1 MTIKS
6 LTDTVHYQ
14 GMALREMDRTIRQKF
29 SVTDLNPLLNAKADN
44 DEITNALNKINFELE
59 HRPTNDQILHI
70 LNDKVDKKE
79 FMYYINSKPTTNDYY
94 NNRKKIEELQ
104 QNFQTFQNNFNQI
117 MGGNS
122 QQKAEIV
129 DLQNI
134 LKGKANLDDVA
145 EALELKADS
154 NNVYTSINEMKEN
167 LNNKVDKDE
176 VVKINNELKD
186 NVSKKEL
193 ELFREEINN
202 NINELMKNKSDLN
215 DFKLIS
221 DAFQDMK
228 INMTQRIDDI
238 DNDLDRLI
246 DNIKAQF
253 QTTNVLI
260 NDIDNKKMENKD
272 IEDINNILSKKLDED
287 KFNSLFNQLKNN
299 IYETINSF
307 KDDYLT
313 NIKIFENKLEDKNDT
328 LNQNYESIINE
339 LNVQNNSI
347 NDFMNNEKEEIQE
360 INQKMDA
367 IVNNFNTQNSTMMQ
381 KIRDDIKKI
390 NLNVNE
396 KIGKKLDEQK
406 FDSYI
411 SNLKKE
417 INSKVSIF
425 NSKKNNEE
433 LMKSIEQKINNLS
446 KEIDN
451 KMNISDIEQLLN
463 QKADISLLN
472 EKISLTNFN
481 DIKEYLNNISYELKQ
496 KIDIDNFNNYLNT
509 FNSNLDNMHN
519 ELLLKADISDVNNW
533 LKNKVNTEDMNYSL
547 NNIKNGL
554 NAKVNTLDFNNAMN
568 NQAMINDIIC
578 NENQVGRW
586 LWKTGK
592 IKGGY
597 AIPWDTQ
604 SVNTAPDN
612 YIWEKDKTMITV
624 VKGGIYQVSLGFY
637 ANKKPNVQIIV
648 NTEMVIS
655 ANSGNN
661 SGNKSNGM
669 NQNNNKKN
677 KKMTGLSLIDFII
690 LQDNSKIAVTYNGE
704 EGFGFIGLK
713 KL

>member
-44 DEITNALNKINFELE
+44 DEISNALNKINFELE

-154 NNVYTSINEMKEN
+154 NNVYTSINEMKES

-176 VVKINNELKD
+176 VVKINNELKN

-367 IVNNFNTQNSTMMQ
+367 IVNNFNTQNSTTMQ

-472 EKISLTNFN
+472 EKISLTDFN

>member
-1 MTIKS
+1 
-6 LTDTVHYQ
+6 
-14 GMALREMDRTIRQKF
+14 MDRTIRQKF
-29 SVTDLNPLLNAKADN
+29 SVTELNPLLNAKADN
-44 DEITNALNKINFELE
+44 AEISNALNKINFELN

-104 QNFQTFQNNFNQI
+104 KNFEIFQNNFNQI

-154 NNVYTSINEMKEN
+154 NKVYQSLSELKEALDNKLEKNEITN
-167 LNNKVDKDE
+167 
-176 VVKINNELKD
+176 INNELKN

-193 ELFREEINN
+193 ELFKEDINN
-202 NINELMKNKSDLN
+202 SINELMKNKSDLN

-228 INMTQRIDDI
+228 LNMTQRVDDI

-246 DNIKAQF
+246 ENIKAQF

-260 NDIDNKKMENKD
+260 SNIDNKKIENKD
-272 IEDINNILSKKLDED
+272 IEEINNILTKKLDEE
-287 KFNSLFNQLKNN
+287 KFNSLFNQFKNN
-299 IYETINSF
+299 VFETINSF

-313 NIKIFENKLEDKNDT
+313 NIKIFETKLEDKNDT
-328 LNQNYESIINE
+328 TNQNYDSLINE
-339 LNVQNNSI
+339 LNIQNNQI
-347 NDFMNNEKEEIQE
+347 NDFINNEKEEIQE

-367 IVNNFNTQNSTMMQ
+367 IVNNFNLQNSSTIQ
-381 KIRDDIKKI
+381 KIKDDIKKI
-390 NLNVNE
+390 NININE
-396 KIGKKLDEQK
+396 RIGKKLDEQK
-406 FDSYI
+406 FDSYL

-425 NSKKNNEE
+425 NSKRNNEE

-451 KMNISDIEQLLN
+451 KINISDIEQLLN

-472 EKISLTNFN
+472 DKISLRDFN
-481 DIKEYLNNISYELKQ
+481 DIKGYLNNISYELKQ
-496 KIDIDNFNNYLNT
+496 KVDIDSFNNYLNT

-519 ELLLKADISDVNNW
+519 EILLKADISDINNR
-533 LKNKVNTEDMNYSL
+533 LENKVNTEDLSYSL
-547 NNIKNGL
+547 NNIKNDL
-554 NAKVNTLDFNNAMN
+554 NSKVNNLDFNNAMN

-624 VKGGIYQVSLGFY
+624 IKGGIYQVSLGFY

-648 NTEMVIS
+648 NSEMVIS
-655 ANSGNN
+655 ANSNN
-661 SGNKSNGM
+661 NIGNKSNGYNGM
-669 NQNNNKKN
+669 NQSNKKT

-690 LQDNSKIAVTYNGE
+690 LQDNSKIAVIYNGE

>member
-29 SVTDLNPLLNAKADN
+29 SVTDLNPLLNTKADN
-44 DEITNALNKINFELE
+44 DKISNALDKINFELE
-59 HRPTNDQILHI
+59 HRPTNNQILHI

-154 NNVYTSINEMKEN
+154 NNVYTSINEMKES

-176 VVKINNELKD
+176 VIKINNELKN
-186 NVSKKEL
+186 NVNKKEL

-202 NINELMKNKSDLN
+202 NINELMKNKPDLN

-228 INMTQRIDDI
+228 INLTQRIDDI

-246 DNIKAQF
+246 ENIKAQF

-367 IVNNFNTQNSTMMQ
+367 IVNNFNTQNSTTMQ

-451 KMNISDIEQLLN
+451 KMNVSDIEQLLN

-472 EKISLTNFN
+472 EKISLTDFN

-496 KIDIDNFNNYLNT
+496 KIDINNFNNYLNT

-655 ANSGNN
+655 VNSGNN
-661 SGNKSNGM
+661 SGNKNNGM

>member
-1 MTIKS
+1 
-6 LTDTVHYQ
+6 
-14 GMALREMDRTIRQKF
+14 MALKEMDRTIRQKF
-29 SVTDLNPLLNAKADN
+29 GVTELNPLLNAKADN
-44 DEITNALNKINFELE
+44 AEISNALNKINFELN

-104 QNFQTFQNNFNQI
+104 KNFEIFQNNFNQI

-154 NNVYTSINEMKEN
+154 NKVYQSLSELKEALDNKLEKNEITN
-167 LNNKVDKDE
+167 
-176 VVKINNELKD
+176 INNELKN

-193 ELFREEINN
+193 ELFKEDINN
-202 NINELMKNKSDLN
+202 SINELMKNKSDLN

-228 INMTQRIDDI
+228 LNMTQRVDDI

-246 DNIKAQF
+246 ENIKAQF

-260 NDIDNKKMENKD
+260 SNIDNKKIENKD
-272 IEDINNILSKKLDED
+272 IEEINNILTKKLDEE
-287 KFNSLFNQLKNN
+287 KFNSLFNQFKNN
-299 IYETINSF
+299 VFETINSF

-313 NIKIFENKLEDKNDT
+313 NIKIFETKLEDKNDT
-328 LNQNYESIINE
+328 TNQNYDSLINE
-339 LNVQNNSI
+339 LNIQNNQI
-347 NDFMNNEKEEIQE
+347 NDFINNEKEEIQE

-367 IVNNFNTQNSTMMQ
+367 IVNNFNLQNSSTIQ
-381 KIRDDIKKI
+381 KIKDDIKKI
-390 NLNVNE
+390 NININE
-396 KIGKKLDEQK
+396 RIGKKLDEQK
-406 FDSYI
+406 FDSYL

-425 NSKKNNEE
+425 NSKRNNEE

-451 KMNISDIEQLLN
+451 KINISDIEQLLN

-472 EKISLTNFN
+472 DKISLRDFN
-481 DIKEYLNNISYELKQ
+481 DIKGYLNNISYELKQ
-496 KIDIDNFNNYLNT
+496 KVDIDSFNNYLNT

-519 ELLLKADISDVNNW
+519 EILLKADISDINNR
-533 LKNKVNTEDMNYSL
+533 LENKVNTEDLSYSL
-547 NNIKNGL
+547 NNIKNDL
-554 NAKVNTLDFNNAMN
+554 NSKVNNLDFNNAMN

-624 VKGGIYQVSLGFY
+624 IKGGIYQVSLGFY

-648 NTEMVIS
+648 NSEMVIS
-655 ANSGNN
+655 ANSNN
-661 SGNKSNGM
+661 SIGNKSNGYNGM
-669 NQNNNKKN
+669 NQSNKKT

-690 LQDNSKIAVTYNGE
+690 LQDNSKIAVIYNGE

>member
-29 SVTDLNPLLNAKADN
+29 SVTDLNPLLNTKADN
-44 DEITNALNKINFELE
+44 DKISNALDKINFELE
-59 HRPTNDQILHI
+59 HRPTNNQILHI

-122 QQKAEIV
+122 QRKAEIV
-129 DLQNI
+129 EFQNI

-154 NNVYTSINEMKEN
+154 NNVYTSINEMKES

-176 VVKINNELKD
+176 VIKINNELKN
-186 NVSKKEL
+186 NVNKKEL

-246 DNIKAQF
+246 ENIKAQF

-313 NIKIFENKLEDKNDT
+313 NIKIFENKLEEKNDT

-367 IVNNFNTQNSTMMQ
+367 IVNNFNTQNSTTMQ

-451 KMNISDIEQLLN
+451 KMNVSDIEQLLN

-472 EKISLTNFN
+472 EKISLTDFN

-496 KIDIDNFNNYLNT
+496 KIDINNFNNYLNT

-578 NENQVGRW
+578 NENQVGR
-586 LWKTGK
+586 
-592 IKGGY
+592 
-597 AIPWDTQ
+597 
-604 SVNTAPDN
+604 
-612 YIWEKDKTMITV
+612 
-624 VKGGIYQVSLGFY
+624 
-637 ANKKPNVQIIV
+637 
-648 NTEMVIS
+648 
-655 ANSGNN
+655 
-661 SGNKSNGM
+661 
-669 NQNNNKKN
+669 
-677 KKMTGLSLIDFII
+677 
-690 LQDNSKIAVTYNGE
+690 
-704 EGFGFIGLK
+704 
-713 KL
+713 